1 MGEYTLLGVGY
12 QETLNRQSCGVSL
25 TAVTFSAGSHYRNL
39 GSDLSDLKLPQ
50 VAGHKKFH

>member
-12 QETLNRQSCGVSL
+12 QETLNRQRCGVTL